1 MDKLKAKIEE
11 IVNKVKNDKDFA
23 SKFKSNPT
31 EAVESILGIDIP
43 DAQVEKVIDAVKA
56 QLSNEKR
63 IDGGKDLGSKL
74 KGLFK

>member
-43 DAQVEKVIDAVKA
+43 DDKVEAIIDGVKA
-56 QLSNEKR
+56 KLSNDK
-63 IDGGKDLGSKL
+63 IMDAAKDVGNTI

>member
-31 EAVESILGIDIP
+31 ATVEEVLGVDIP
-43 DAQVEKVIDAVKA
+43 DDKVEAIIDGVKA
-56 QLSNEKR
+56 KLSNDK
-63 IDGGKDLGSKL
+63 IMDAAKDVGNTI

>member
-1 MDKLKAKIEE
+1 MDKLKAKIEG

-31 EAVESILGIDIP
+31 ATVEEVLGVDIP
-43 DAQVEKVIDAVKA
+43 DDKVEAIIDGVKA
-56 QLSNEKR
+56 KLSNDK
-63 IDGGKDLGSKL
+63 IMDAAKDVGNTI